1 MWMCVFTHT
10 SMFLGMHM
18 FMPPVAYSSK
28 FSKVYYLFLKHEIV
42 LYRVLFQETWFSFL
56 ILLLNNFLIL
66 TILLNFLSKLISFI
80 FIEKNSCPL
89 FSISLLYHFRNDVV
103 FLSVSIESVKYV
115 YIPITWF
122 GNYKR
127 YSLPSNVSE
136 AISQLCLPP
145 WHLLSPVHS
154 HCFWL
159 HYVYIVIAHYECILS
174 CHTALDSVYAPHW
187 SCDLVCFLATVSL
200 ARASSANK
208 QAVRVLLL
216 PQARKTKGL
225 LW

>member
-115 YIPITWF
+115 YIPISWF

-136 AISQLCLPP
+136 EISQLCLPP

-154 HCFWL
+154 HLFLVALCL
-159 HYVYIVIAHYECILS
+159 HCHCTLWMHSELPHCAGLRLCTTLELWPCLLS
-174 CHTALDSVYAPHW
+174 GYSIPGK
-187 SCDLVCFLATVSL
+187 SFLC
-200 ARASSANK
+200 
-208 QAVRVLLL
+208 
-216 PQARKTKGL
+216 
-225 LW
+225 